1 MYCTQAGWCCSCL
14 HFYCCS
20 CLYSHTYFHS
30 HFFPLLSFSYQEA
43 SNEWCCVF
51 HLSCLDGLITSS
63 CLRASIECV
72 RQSVLQNPVFGHL
85 QEVLIH
91 LSESNQVNLPVLV
104 LFDGCLFTCSR
115 VVYTKQVARLFLF
128 QPTNVTCSITI
139 TSLSNSSHCG

>member
-1 MYCTQAGWCCSCL
+1 MFYSTFLLTLLLLPSLRCTFLIRRQATSGGKR
-14 HFYCCS
+14 H
-20 CLYSHTYFHS
+20 
-30 HFFPLLSFSYQEA
+30 QEA
-43 SNEWCCVF
+43 SNEWCRVF

-85 QEVLIH
+85 REVLIH
-91 LSESNQVNLPVLV
+91 LSESNQVDLPVLV

-139 TSLSNSSHCG
+139 TCLSNSSHYG